1 MTSANRTATRTVQD
15 EIEIAAS
22 VDAVWRALT
31 EADELMN
38 WFPLDARVT
47 PGAGG
52 EIWLS
57 WEDLCV
63 EWPQKIQ
70 LWEPSKHLRTTYTK
84 PVQADPAAPPTPV
97 EIVID
102 FHLEAKAGGTI
113 LRVVHSGF
121 GADASW
127 DQEYHGVRL
136 GWRYELNSLRLYL
149 EKHPGVARKVAWA
162 KTALTTTAESGWEI
176 LMGPEGILAEGSQ
189 AGLKPG
195 APYAFR
201 TATGQVFRGVVRT
214 FSPPYE
220 FSGTVEN
227 LGDALLRVAVE
238 HVAADPVALVWLAT
252 YGLSQ
257 VKVDELQSTFKAMLG
272 QLYS

>member
-1 MTSANRTATRTVQD
+1 MTQDTTRTVKD
-15 EIEIAAS
+15 EIEIAAP
-22 VDAVWRALT
+22 VEAVWRALT
-31 EADELMN
+31 EAGELMN

-70 LWEPSKHLRTTYTK
+70 LWEPNKHLRTTYTK
-84 PVQADPAAPPTPV
+84 PVEQVAGKPPTPV
-97 EIVID
+97 EIAID
-102 FHLEAKAGGTI
+102 FHLESKAGGTV

-136 GWRYELNSLRLYL
+136 GWRYELQALQFYL
-149 EKHPGVARKVAWA
+149 EKHPGVARKVAMA
-162 KTALTTTAESGWEI
+162 KTALTTSSELGWEI
-176 LMGPEGILAEGSQ
+176 LMGPEGILAEGSLI
-189 AGLKPG
+189 GLKPG
-195 APYAFR
+195 EQYTFR
-201 TATGQVFRGVVRT
+201 TAAGQAFQGVVRT

-220 FSGTVEN
+220 FSGTVAN
-227 LGDALLRVAVE
+227 LGDSLLRIAVE
-238 HVAADPVALVWLAT
+238 HVAADPIALIWLAT

-257 VKVDELQSTFKAMLG
+257 VKVDEMQSTFK
-272 QLYS
+272 QLIEGLFPPSA

>member
-1 MTSANRTATRTVQD
+1 MTREATRTVKD
-15 EIEIAAS
+15 EIEIAAP
-22 VDAVWRALT
+22 VEAVWQALT
-31 EADELMN
+31 DAGELMN

-52 EIWLS
+52 EVWLS
-57 WEDLCV
+57 WEDLCI

-70 LWEPSKHLRTTYTK
+70 LWEPNKHLRTTYTK
-84 PVQADPAAPPTPV
+84 PVSQIAGKPPTPV

-102 FHLEAKAGGTI
+102 FHLEAKAGGTV

-127 DQEYHGVRL
+127 DEEYHGVRL
-136 GWRYELNSLRLYL
+136 GWRYELQSLQLYL

-162 KTALTTTAESGWEI
+162 KTALTTTTEQGWDL
-176 LMGPEGILAEGSQ
+176 LMGPEGRLAEGSLS
-189 AGLKPG
+189 GLKPG
-195 APYAFR
+195 EPYTFK
-201 TATGQVFRGVVRT
+201 TAAGRVFRGVVRT

-227 LGDALLRVAVE
+227 LGDSLLRIAVE

-257 VKVDELQSTFKAMLG
+257 VKVDELQADFSKLIETLFSSG
-272 QLYS
+272 G